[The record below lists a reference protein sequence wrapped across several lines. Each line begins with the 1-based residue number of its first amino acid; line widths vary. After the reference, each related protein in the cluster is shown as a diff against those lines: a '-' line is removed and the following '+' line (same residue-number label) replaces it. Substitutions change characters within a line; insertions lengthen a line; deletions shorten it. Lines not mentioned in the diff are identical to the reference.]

1 MFAVT
6 VPVVSETTVFNRPV
20 HKCLGVLGEASRWDQ
35 VSGMGADGRARSH
48 ARWVRRWTSLV
59 RVAPSLGRTASR

>member
-6 VPVVSETTVFNRPV
+6 VPVVSEKTVFNRPF

-35 VSGMGADGRARSH
+35 VSAMGADGRARSH
-48 ARWVRRWTSLV
+48 ASGVRR
-59 RVAPSLGRTASR
+59 